1 MSKSLSRRSM
11 LKGSLVAAAAVSV
24 PWTAKSWAA
33 VVGANEDIRIATI
46 GLNGRGQSHTDAWS
60 KMKGVRLVGLCD
72 CDVDVLNKEKD
83 RLLKGGGKG
92 RSARSASATSKPATR
107 PTAEAEAPERPLQL
121 ELFKDLRKLID
132 SKDIDAVSV

>member
-1 MSKSLSRRSM
+1 MSKALSRRSM

-24 PWTAKSWAA
+24 PSWTAKSWAA

-46 GLNGRGQSHTDAWS
+46 GLNGRGTSHTDAFS

-83 RLLKGGGKG
+83 RLMKGGGKA
-92 RSARSASATSKPATR
+92 RSSRSASATTKPATR
-107 PTAEAEAPERPLQL
+107 PTEEAQAAERPLQL
-121 ELFKDLRKLID
+121 ELF
-132 SKDIDAVSV
+132 